1 MAASVQVLCPNGRR
15 QNVKINPN
23 TKLLQ
28 ILEEVCQRQGF
39 VPPENY
45 ILVQGRKEL
54 DLSLS
59 VRFSSL
65 PNNAKLELA
74 KAASARVEQDV
85 KIALQ
90 LDSGQRLQGTFKPST
105 TLWDLLLQLENEHS
119 EHKDILS
126 KVDRSTSPALH
137 PVCIFMREEII
148 GMRALQ
154 EMNLKKLGLTS
165 GNAIIRLLHRPVE
178 ESILQEIELKL
189 EKEKEKQAKLEEIA
203 QKKSELQQ
211 MIPEDNRSDETSSD
225 LDQKVEQKSPSIL
238 DLESSAQKHGEPG
251 DLHPEPMDTL
261 ENESSLSMS
270 SSASEPSPA
279 KQRPAHPKKNSKTFT
294 HDSQSSSAGAT
305 AKTVQFSGVTEITD
319 DEFQDLSPQEQA
331 IARRLVAKYLPQS
344 SSDTEEPPSFA
355 DFKFPEATK
364 GMDLS
369 GSDRKQMTE
378 ESLPSCDREAIIFRT
393 DEPLSH
399 ESSQVDSIPEDF
411 FEITQSD
418 VKILYRDLQ
427 SAVQQLED
435 QPLMTKAMKRAQTEA
450 LYDQYERVVIRVQF
464 PEKLTLQGVFRPREL
479 VSALYSFVQEH
490 LENKKISFYLYTT
503 PPKFILKDKK
513 STLSSNHLAPA
524 VIVYFGSDSHQ
535 DHYLSETTRQLL
547 KTRLKAEAIVNTILQ
562 PSVPESE
569 TKKIEESR
577 PASSRSQVA
586 STSQGSLSSG
596 AHIPKWLRL

>member
-238 DLESSAQKHGEPG
+238 DLESSAQKYGEPG
-251 DLHPEPMDTL
+251 ELHPEPMDTL

-279 KQRPAHPKKNSKTFT
+279 KQRLAHPKKNSKTFT

-319 DEFQDLSPQEQA
+319 DEFLDLSPQEQA

-344 SSDTEEPPSFA
+344 SSETEEPASFA

-369 GSDRKQMTE
+369 GSDRKQVTE
-378 ESLPSCDREAIIFRT
+378 ESL
-393 DEPLSH
+393 
-399 ESSQVDSIPEDF
+399 
-411 FEITQSD
+411 
-418 VKILYRDLQ
+418 
-427 SAVQQLED
+427 
-435 QPLMTKAMKRAQTEA
+435 
-450 LYDQYERVVIRVQF
+450 
-464 PEKLTLQGVFRPREL
+464 
-479 VSALYSFVQEH
+479 
-490 LENKKISFYLYTT
+490 
-503 PPKFILKDKK
+503 
-513 STLSSNHLAPA
+513 
-524 VIVYFGSDSHQ
+524 
-535 DHYLSETTRQLL
+535 
-547 KTRLKAEAIVNTILQ
+547 
-562 PSVPESE
+562 
-569 TKKIEESR
+569 
-577 PASSRSQVA
+577 
-586 STSQGSLSSG
+586 
-596 AHIPKWLRL
+596 